1 MNVIIDR
8 FEGGFAVVE
17 IDEGSFAQL
26 PKALVPKGAGEG
38 SVISITL
45 EESQSRRRETDS
57 LMDKLFK
64 D

>member
-1 MNVIIDR
+1 M
-8 FEGGFAVVE
+8 E

-45 EESQSRRRETDS
+45 EENESRRRETDS

-64 D
+64 

>member
-8 FEGGFAVVE
+8 FEGDYAVVE
-17 IDEGSFAQL
+17 IDEGSFAKL

-45 EESQSRRRETDS
+45 EESQSRRREADS

>member
-1 MNVIIDR
+1 MKVIIDR
-8 FEGGFAVVE
+8 FEGGFAIVE
-17 IDEGSFAQL
+17 IDEGGFAQL

-45 EESQSRRRETDS
+45 EENESRRRETDS

-64 D
+64 